1 MTELI
6 LVNYGLWSSRN
17 IEETSKHNLGV
28 NIVPFKNTH
37 GLVWDLFSH
46 AGYLTCGAG
55 DYRQSDSKYPHHEKK
70 KKKGG

>member
-28 NIVPFKNTH
+28 NIVPFKKTH
-37 GLVWDLFSH
+37 GLV
-46 AGYLTCGAG
+46 
-55 DYRQSDSKYPHHEKK
+55 
-70 KKKGG
+70 